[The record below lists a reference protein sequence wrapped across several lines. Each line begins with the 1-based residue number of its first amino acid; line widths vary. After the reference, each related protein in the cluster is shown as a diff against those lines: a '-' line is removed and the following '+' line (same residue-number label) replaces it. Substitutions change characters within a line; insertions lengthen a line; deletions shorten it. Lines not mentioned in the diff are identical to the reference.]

1 MSISPQRFAQ
11 DEAWILFRLN
21 DAPVQTRADGDF
33 HIYAIMDVATGLIH
47 GMEFSPFS
55 SKELSEFEAKKLLNS
70 AQAKAG
76 SSPKQLFVDSA
87 QEYGRVKLVASKL
100 GIKTTPEHGQS
111 LDAIT
116 EEARVGFAAHVGRGQ
131 RG

>member
-1 MSISPQRFAQ
+1 MSISPQQFTQ

-21 DAPVQTRADGDF
+21 DAPVQTKADGDF

-47 GMEFSPFS
+47 GMEFSPS
-55 SKELSEFEAKKLLNS
+55 SSEELSEFEAKKLLSS

-76 SSPKQLFVDSA
+76 SSPKQIFVDSA
-87 QEYGRVKLVASKL
+87 QQHGCAKLVASKL
-100 GIKTTPEHGQS
+100 GIKIKPEHGQS
-111 LDAIT
+111 LDSIT